1 MSLLAWLQPLLT
13 RRMLICV
20 FTGFSSGLPLF
31 LLLQLMP
38 VWLRSAEV
46 DLKTIGFMTLVQFP
60 FTWKFLWAPLLERY
74 TPPLGLRRGWML
86 ITQIGLFIVIGCIGG
101 FDPKRDIWLITLLA
115 SILAFL
121 AATQDIAID
130 AFRREMLTENEMD
143 MGNSVHVSAY
153 RAAGLVPGS
162 LSLILSDH
170 LPWAQVFWITALFM
184 LPGMLMALMVTEPA
198 VKTPPKN
205 LREACVLPFQEFMQR
220 LGWRHALLILAFLVL
235 YKLGDSFATALS
247 SVFYLEM
254 GFSKTHIGLIAKHAA
269 LWPTIIGC
277 ALGGLIMV
285 RIGVNRAL
293 WVFGVVQLMTILGFA
308 WLADIGPQTE
318 IKTFNLVALAV
329 VISAEYLGVG
339 LGTAAFIA
347 FIARTTH
354 PAYTATQFALF
365 TGLASMPRTLINA
378 TAGGMAELLGWFNFF
393 LLCTVL
399 AVPGM
404 LLLLKI
410 APWRP
415 PCKRQCAPDDA
426 GRVPDP

>member
-1 MSLLAWLQPLLT
+1 
-13 RRMLICV
+13 MLICV

-38 VWLRSAEV
+38 VWLKSADV
-46 DLKTIGFMTLVQFP
+46 DLKTIGFMALVQFP

-74 TPPLGLRRGWML
+74 TPPLGLRRGWMFF
-86 ITQIGLFIVIGCIGG
+86 TQIGLFVAIGCIGE
-101 FDPKRDIWLITLLA
+101 FDPKRDIWLVTLLA
-115 SILAFL
+115 VILAFC

-130 AFRREMLTENEMD
+130 AFRREILTDDEMD
-143 MGNSVHVSAY
+143 LGNSVHVSAY

-162 LSLILSDH
+162 LSLILADRY
-170 LPWAQVFWITALFM
+170 PWDQVFWITALFM
-184 LPGMLMALMVTEPA
+184 LPGMIMALMVREPA

-205 LREACVLPFQEFMQR
+205 LRAACVLPFQEFMQR
-220 LGWRHALLILAFLVL
+220 LGWRHALCIFAFLVL

-247 SVFYLEM
+247 SVFYMEM

-269 LWPTIIGC
+269 LWPTIIGGM
-277 ALGGLIMV
+277 LGGLIMV

-293 WVFGVVQLMTILGFA
+293 WVFGVVQLVTILGFA

-318 IKTFNLVALAV
+318 IRAFNLAALAL

-339 LGTAAFIA
+339 LGAAAFIA
-347 FIARTTH
+347 FIARATH

-365 TGLASMPRTLINA
+365 TGLSSMPRTLINA
-378 TAGGMAELLGWFNFF
+378 TAGSMVEMLGWFDFF
-393 LLCTVL
+393 LLCTAL

-404 LLLLKI
+404 LLLFKV
-410 APWRP
+410 APWGAAVKGQAMER
-415 PCKRQCAPDDA
+415 
-426 GRVPDP
+426 GS